1 MFPQVQ
7 CLLVYSL
14 NMFNVYSTSL
24 HPVFKHSVH
33 PLKCWHCLA
42 QPWTTSSFLPTLG
55 FFHSWPSSCITAS
68 LCLNIFPI
76 NLDGT
81 ASNRAEKKG
90 CKRKRSD
97 PKYRAPLL
105 LLRLYVTVVPQP
117 VLLLRQL
124 EFLPWSDGNAKK
136 KKKNTKRQHLTP
148 EVNLLAAAQSVKI
161 TCVIYTANEEIGYSV
176 SSERRYDSAG
186 RQ

>member
-1 MFPQVQ
+1 
-7 CLLVYSL
+7 
-14 NMFNVYSTSL
+14 MFNVYSTSL

-90 CKRKRSD
+90 CKKKRSD

-136 KKKNTKRQHLTP
+136 KKKHKEATP
-148 EVNLLAAAQSVKI
+148 DSWSEPFSSGSICENYMCDLYSKWGNWLFGEQR
-161 TCVIYTANEEIGYSV
+161 EEIWFSRKTV
-176 SSERRYDSAG
+176 K
-186 RQ
+186 QIL